1 MATFGGPFL
10 MHICLIP
17 CSSPLLS
24 KTDFQITLSAST
36 FLFSLI
42 LKNFPIFSHS
52 LFLINMNKF
61 HNSKNNGIYEINPCK
76 NKLGFGGAQHMRF
89 SCLSID
95 CYARSTLPYSMTCM
109 QLLCTC
115 PLTLFSWYHIIDLL
129 LRYTSYLLLFIWLP
143 SIAYFT
149 HSTSFIIVWYP

>member
-24 KTDFQITLSAST
+24 KTDFQITLSVST

-52 LFLINMNKF
+52 LFLISMNKF
-61 HNSKNNGIYEINPCK
+61 HNSKNNRIYEINPYQ
-76 NKLGFGGAQHMRF
+76 NKLGVGGALHMSF
-89 SCLSID
+89 LLWLSTDMFNEHCLIFV
-95 CYARSTLPYSMTCM
+95 
-109 QLLCTC
+109 LLWDM
-115 PLTLFSWYHIIDLL
+115 LVIIL
-129 LRYTSYLLLFIWLP
+129 YFLLFTNSVPI
-143 SIAYFT
+143 IAHY
-149 HSTSFIIVWYP
+149 